1 MKVLQEQYNLIK
13 EGKGNKAHFLKTAFR
28 LFPDMLSPVNTFE
41 DTVKILKNRSILSEG
56 IGGVVTKGTTP
67 DWHKIFKEK
76 ITEETKKVVNAKQN
90 GDKSYT
96 VEYSDGTTKKI
107 AVSNDAWDEIND
119 KYGKST
125 TLKEAKVGDIL
136 KHKLTGAEFK
146 ITKISG
152 NNVEGKYTK
161 LGGME
166 GKAKV
171 GDTNK
176 TNKNLI
182 GKTYELISEAK
193 EAKAK
198 EKESTKEV
206 TDMETKGY
214 DYKDKKNYDNVF
226 GEEFLKGFYTEM
238 GDPKNEGKDV
248 NELKQIVAKN
258 LAKDC
263 NYYVKDG
270 QFGVKGVGYQTEV
283 PGLGTPKEAKG
294 KFKSS
299 GYGDL
304 KENEDKD
311 FNSWKAK
318 LYNIIMTDAGLDK
331 EDIAVDE
338 FEIKK
343 YWKEGKTPD
352 EVYNN
357 IWLKDAGNFRSIGE
371 SFKSLKENKDPKA
384 ETKFYN
390 SLKIGDKAIYDGPE
404 KNGFMKGE
412 KVEVVRSS
420 SSSTFQKTLTVKK
433 GDKKLV
439 VKGHGSLKPLNESSL
454 SSLKESVLR
463 AFISETIKEV
473 LAENMGS
480 EDELYRIV
488 SKYVKDA
495 DEVNAELNNYYES
508 GYKGFSDSVQA
519 NLSRDP
525 EFQSWVQKGHDEETF
540 KREITDLNKE
550 FKRRLATGDL
560 DEDLTPEDEAEFT
573 RAIEDAEQLYEKTGS
588 VKGAMKY
595 LPKEYNRFKAEIEQ
609 HLIQKYEG

>member
-1 MKVLQEQYNLIK
+1 
-13 EGKGNKAHFLKTAFR
+13 
-28 LFPDMLSPVNTFE
+28 MLSPVNTFE

-56 IGGVVTKGTTP
+56 IGGVATKGTTP

-125 TLKEAKVGDIL
+125 TLKEAK
-136 KHKLTGAEFK
+136 
-146 ITKISG
+146 
-152 NNVEGKYTK
+152 
-161 LGGME
+161 
-166 GKAKV
+166 
-171 GDTNK
+171 
-176 TNKNLI
+176 
-182 GKTYELISEAK
+182 
-193 EAKAK
+193 EAKAE
-198 EKESTKEV
+198 EKEPTKEV

-304 KENEDKD
+304 KEN
-311 FNSWKAK
+311 
-318 LYNIIMTDAGLDK
+318 
-331 EDIAVDE
+331 
-338 FEIKK
+338 
-343 YWKEGKTPD
+343 
-352 EVYNN
+352 
-357 IWLKDAGNFRSIGE
+357 
-371 SFKSLKENKDPKA
+371 KDPKA

-404 KNGFMKGE
+404 KNGFMKGD

-454 SSLKESVLR
+454 FSLKESVLR

-495 DEVNAELNNYYES
+495 DEVNVELNNYYES